1 MLDKTERLVA
11 LVPQLSDLLRLSD
24 DEKEIAVRAAQ
35 LCKADLVTQMVTDF
49 TALQGIMGREY
60 ALLSGER
67 EEVAQAIYE
76 HYLPRHAGDEVPD
89 SRPGLVVGLANRLD
103 SLAGLF
109 AVGLAPSGSADPYH
123 LRRDALGMVNNLIA
137 HRQTFSVPAGL
148 ALATQEMPVDVDE
161 ASLAE
166 TAAFIRERLR
176 GVLRDEGLAFDVV
189 DAVLSDDLGDDPYR
203 ALVAAHQLS
212 DWVSRE
218 DWPEILAAY
227 SRCARIL
234 RTAPP
239 AMDLSDVDPDL
250 LVEPAAKALHAAYQ
264 KASAQ
269 IYAAPSDDPRQ
280 NSIDGLLTAFVPLI
294 ELINEFF
301 DEVLVMAEENILR
314 RNRLALLRAIA
325 DLTKGVVDLSKL
337 QGF

>member
-1 MLDKTERLVA
+1 
-11 LVPQLSDLLRLSD
+11 
-24 DEKEIAVRAAQ
+24 
-35 LCKADLVTQMVTDF
+35 MVTDF
-49 TALQGIMGREY
+49 TALQGIIGREY

-76 HYLPRHAGDEVPD
+76 HYLPRHAEDEAPD

-123 LRRDALGMVNNLIA
+123 LRRDALGIVHNLIA

-148 ALATQEMPVDVDE
+148 AVAARALPVEVDE

-166 TAAFIRERLR
+166 TAAFVRERLR

-203 ALVAAHQLS
+203 ALVAARQLS
-212 DWVSRE
+212 GWVSRE

-234 RTAPP
+234 RTVPS
-239 AMDLSDVDPDL
+239 AMDLTDVDQDL
-250 LVEPAAKALHAAYQ
+250 LVEPAAKELHAAYQ

-269 IYAAPSDDPRQ
+269 IYAAPSDDPGES
-280 NSIDGLLTAFVPLI
+280 SIDALLTGFVPLI
-294 ELINEFF
+294 EPIKKFF
-301 DEVLVMAEENILR
+301 DQVLVMAEEEDLR
-314 RNRLALLRAIA
+314 RNRLALLQAIA
-325 DLTKGVVDLSKL
+325 DLAKGVVDLSKL